1 MSMKRS
7 CRDLPKGR
15 ASKNPKIA
23 FIYYYFSSF
32 VRQDFEILSRPFQ
45 VEKLNYREPLDV
57 FRIAVSIWRSDI
69 SFTWFASGH
78 SFLAVLLSKMMGKK
92 SIVVAGGYDVA
103 FAPEISYGQYTL
115 GWHKRKYADF
125 ALKNADLVL
134 AVSEFTK
141 AEATARAK
149 PKKIE
154 VIYNAIDVARFKPA
168 DGKEVGTRED
178 LVLTVASGLKNVIR
192 LKGLDIF
199 VEAAAYIPEV
209 KFLVLGLSNDDRETL
224 KGMQSSENVEFRG
237 YVDQE
242 ELITY
247 YQKAKIYCQLSYR
260 ESFGVALAEAMAC
273 GCVPVVT
280 DRGALPE
287 VVGEAGFYAP
297 YGDIESTVSA
307 IKKALSA
314 NDGNRAR
321 ARIEERFSQRTR
333 ESRLLY
339 AIKML

>member
-1 MSMKRS
+1 M
-7 CRDLPKGR
+7 
-15 ASKNPKIA
+15 KIA
-23 FIYYYFSSF
+23 FIYYHFSSF
-32 VRQDFEILSRPFQ
+32 VRQDFEILSRHFQ
-45 VEKLNYREPLDV
+45 VEKVNYRKPLDV
-57 FRIAVSIWRSDI
+57 LRIAGSIWRSDV

-92 SIVVAGGYDVA
+92 SIVIAGGYDVA
-103 FAPEISYGQYTL
+103 FAPEICYGQYTL

-125 ALKNADLVL
+125 ALKNTDLVL

-141 AEATARAK
+141 AEAIACAK

-154 VIYNAIDVARFKPA
+154 VIYNAIDISKFRPA
-168 DGKEVGTRED
+168 SENEERTRED
-178 LVLTVASGLKNVIR
+178 LVLTVASGLKNVIK
-192 LKGLDIF
+192 LKGLDVF
-199 VEAAAYIPEV
+199 VQAAAHLPEV

-224 KGMQSSENVEFRG
+224 KGIQSSNNVEFRG
-237 YVDQE
+237 YVNQE
-242 ELITY
+242 ELISY

-287 VVGEAGFYAP
+287 VVGDVGFIAT
-297 YGDIESTVSA
+297 YGDIESTVFS
-307 IKKALSA
+307 IKNALST
-314 NDGNRAR
+314 NNGSRAR
-321 ARIEERFSQRTR
+321 ARIEEIFSQSMR

-339 AIKML
+339 TIESL

>member
-1 MSMKRS
+1 M
-7 CRDLPKGR
+7 
-15 ASKNPKIA
+15 KIA
-23 FIYYYFSSF
+23 FIYYHFSSF
-32 VRQDFEILSRPFQ
+32 VRQDFEILSRHFQ
-45 VEKLNYREPLDV
+45 VEKVNYRKPLDV
-57 FRIAVSIWRSDI
+57 LRIAGSIWRSDV

-78 SFLAVLLSKMMGKK
+78 SFLAVLLSKMRGKK

-103 FAPEISYGQYTL
+103 FAPEIGYGQYTL

-141 AEATARAK
+141 TEAIAHSK

-154 VIYNAIDVARFKPA
+154 VIYNAIDICKFRPA
-168 DGKEVGTRED
+168 GGKEEGTRED
-178 LVLTVASGLKNVIR
+178 LVLTVASGLKNVIK
-192 LKGLDIF
+192 LKGLDVF
-199 VEAAAYIPEV
+199 VEAAAHLPEV

-224 KGMQSSENVEFRG
+224 KGMQSSNNIELRG
-237 YVDQE
+237 YVNQE
-242 ELITY
+242 ELISY

-287 VVGEAGFYAP
+287 VVGDVGFIAP
-297 YGDIESTVSA
+297 YGDIESTVYS
-307 IKKALSA
+307 IKNALST
-314 NDGNRAR
+314 NNGSRAR
-321 ARIEERFSQRTR
+321 VRIEERFSQKIR
-333 ESRLLY
+333 ERRLIY
-339 AIKML
+339 AIEGL